1 MGLADRLKKNLPAQS
16 AQNVSDVNEHDRRDN
31 VQRLYA
37 AGIAKACPV
46 KTPPVL
52 HLEIDQDTQ
61 HSDYGGRREDAF
73 FAHAFANYALGLL
86 GLQEYHCKWKAILP
100 GS

>member
-31 VQRLYA
+31 VQRL
-37 AGIAKACPV
+37 
-46 KTPPVL
+46 
-52 HLEIDQDTQ
+52 
-61 HSDYGGRREDAF
+61 SDYGGRREDAF